1 MLVVSKQEIQQ
12 SGNIRLSDVLSEQ
25 LGLYLVE
32 NHGTGLQMQGFDP
45 EYTLIL
51 IDNKPVIGRTAGT
64 LDLTRLTV
72 GNIEQVEVVKGPSS
86 ALWGSDA
93 LAGVINI
100 ITDKGSKPLEWGLN
114 TSYGAHNTK
123 DLSGQFNLKEDN
135 FQIRFFGNLNG
146 SNGYDLN
153 PETVTPTIPKYNNY
167 NDVKYWSS
175 PS

>member
-1 MLVVSKQEIQQ
+1 MSVPILVVSKQEIQQ
-12 SGNIRLSDVLSEQ
+12 SGNIRLSEVLSEQ

-100 ITDKGSKPLEWGLN
+100 ITDKGSNP
-114 TSYGAHNTK
+114 
-123 DLSGQFNLKEDN
+123 
-135 FQIRFFGNLNG
+135 LNG
-146 SNGYDLN
+146 
-153 PETVTPTIPKYNNY
+153 V
-167 NDVKYWSS
+167 
-175 PS
+175 